1 MKERKKERETEN
13 KKEKKKRGKEKK
25 NKRQKIR
32 NFLLATILL
41 SENDRTIYDDISP
54 FVSIRFYVRIFLSS
68 SRPLRYHF
76 SKCD

>member
-25 NKRQKIR
+25 NKRQKTR

-54 FVSIRFYVRIFLSS
+54 FDSILCPYFPFE
-68 SRPLRYHF
+68 
-76 SKCD
+76 